1 MMRPVLTR
9 SGSVLSPAGNLDSS
23 TNALSVLKAEQQRMP
38 PSLRPE
44 HLLATILSSTEDG
57 LLSFSLDGIIQSWSR
72 GAERLY
78 GYSEAEI
85 TGQAIKVLLPICEI
99 PACEEFL
106 RAAKGG
112 ICDCRKNEERL
123 RKDGARIRVELNRA
137 AVRDENG
144 AVTGILETASAKGRD
159 AEGASANGE
168 LQALVEQVPAILWT
182 TDHHLRITSNW
193 GTGLNS
199 SKVKAGDFV
208 GRTLYD
214 YLECEDPLA
223 PPIAQHADA
232 LRGIAS
238 YFEYRHGSRHF
249 ALHLSPL
256 RAASGEIT
264 GCVGAGID
272 ITDRKRSEDQIRY
285 QATHDALTGLANY
298 REFIDTMEREVRRAE
313 RSKHSFA
320 LLLLDLDGLKAVND
334 RYGHLVGNRALK
346 RLSEVIKEHSR
357 ATDLAARYGGDE
369 FAVVLI
375 DADPGMA
382 NRIAQRVQK
391 ALRDGREQPP
401 LTVSIGMS
409 ASPED
414 GRTVPE
420 LLQAADRYLY
430 KRKKEHTRKA

>member
-1 MMRPVLTR
+1 
-9 SGSVLSPAGNLDSS
+9 
-23 TNALSVLKAEQQRMP
+23 MP

-85 TGQAIKVLLPICEI
+85 TGQAIKVLLPVRQV

-106 RAAKGG
+106 RAAKDG
-112 ICDCRKNEERL
+112 IDDSCENAERL
-123 RKDGARIRVELNRA
+123 RKDGAKIRVALKRA
-137 AVRDENG
+137 AVRDESG
-144 AVTGILETASAKGRD
+144 AITGIVETASARGWD
-159 AEGASANGE
+159 AEGAAANSQ
-168 LQALVEQVPAILWT
+168 LQALVEQMPAILWT
-182 TDHHLRITSNW
+182 TDQQLRITSNW

-208 GRTLYD
+208 GRTLHD
-214 YLECEDPLA
+214 YLGCQDPLA
-223 PPIAQHADA
+223 PPIAQHANA
-232 LRGIAS
+232 LRGIPS

-256 RAASGEIT
+256 RAPSGEIT
-264 GCVGAGID
+264 GCVGAGVD

-298 REFIDTMEREVRRAE
+298 REFIDTMDREVRRAE

-334 RYGHLVGNRALK
+334 KYGHLVGNRALK

-357 ATDLAARYGGDE
+357 ATDLVARYGGDE

-382 NRIAQRVQK
+382 NRIAQRVRK
-391 ALRDGREQPP
+391 ALRDGRELPA

-430 KRKKEHTRKA
+430 KRKKAAHARRVSSG

>member
-1 MMRPVLTR
+1 T
-9 SGSVLSPAGNLDSS
+9 
-23 TNALSVLKAEQQRMP
+23 
-38 PSLRPE
+38 
-44 HLLATILSSTEDG
+44 
-57 LLSFSLDGIIQSWSR
+57 
-72 GAERLY
+72 
-78 GYSEAEI
+78 
-85 TGQAIKVLLPICEI
+85 
-99 PACEEFL
+99 
-106 RAAKGG
+106 
-112 ICDCRKNEERL
+112 
-123 RKDGARIRVELNRA
+123 
-137 AVRDENG
+137 
-144 AVTGILETASAKGRD
+144 D
-159 AEGASANGE
+159 ANVQ
-168 LQALVEQVPAILWT
+168 LQALVEQMPAILWT
-182 TDHHLRITSNW
+182 TDEHLRITSNW

-214 YLECEDPLA
+214 YLECQDPLA

-232 LRGIAS
+232 LRGIPS

-264 GCVGAGID
+264 GCVGAGVD

-334 RYGHLVGNRALK
+334 KYGHLVGNRALK

-420 LLQAADRYLY
+420 LLQAADRHLY
-430 KRKKEHTRKA
+430 KRKKAAYAQDVSIG

>member
-1 MMRPVLTR
+1 
-9 SGSVLSPAGNLDSS
+9 
-23 TNALSVLKAEQQRMP
+23 MP

-85 TGQAIKVLLPICEI
+85 TGQAVKVLLPICEI

-106 RAAKGG
+106 RAAKDG
-112 ICDCRKNEERL
+112 IGDCCENAERVQ
-123 RKDGARIRVELNRA
+123 KDGARIRVALKRA
-137 AVRDENG
+137 AVRDESG
-144 AVTGILETASAKGRD
+144 AVTGIVETASEKGWH
-159 AEGASANGE
+159 AESTGPNSQ
-168 LQALVEQVPAILWT
+168 LQALVEQMPAILWT

-199 SKVKAGDFV
+199 AKVKAGDFV
-208 GRTLYD
+208 GRALSD
-214 YLECEDPLA
+214 YLECQDPLA

-256 RAASGEIT
+256 RAPSGEIT
-264 GCVGAGID
+264 GCVGAGVD
-272 ITDRKRSEDQIRY
+272 ITERKRSEDQIRY

-334 RYGHLVGNRALK
+334 KYGHLVGNRALK
-346 RLSEVIKEHSR
+346 RLSEAIKEHSR

-391 ALRDGREQPP
+391 ALRDGREEPA

-430 KRKKEHTRKA
+430 KRKKAAYARRVSGG